1 MTRLALGERCGPAG
15 ACAPAVA
22 AAGETSCD
30 ASHARATPP
39 SPPPWNSSS
48 RREIGFHTGP
58 VQGRVRIKPG
68 TGKFVINGR
77 EFDQFFVTSDTRRQA
92 MQPLV
97 VTETRNNFDIW
108 VNVGGGGITGQ
119 AGAVRLGVARALLID
134 NANFDKILREHGLL
148 TRDSREVERKKYGRH
163 KARRSTQFSKR

>member
-1 MTRLALGERCGPAG
+1 V
-15 ACAPAVA
+15 AVNNPYIWGTGRRKTSA
-22 AAGETSCD
+22 A
-30 ASHARATPP
+30 
-39 SPPPWNSSS
+39 
-48 RREIGFHTGP
+48 
-58 VQGRVRIKPG
+58 RVRIKPG

-119 AGAVRLGVARALLID
+119 AGAVSLGVARALLKD
-134 NANFDKILREHGLL
+134 NANFDKILRENGLL